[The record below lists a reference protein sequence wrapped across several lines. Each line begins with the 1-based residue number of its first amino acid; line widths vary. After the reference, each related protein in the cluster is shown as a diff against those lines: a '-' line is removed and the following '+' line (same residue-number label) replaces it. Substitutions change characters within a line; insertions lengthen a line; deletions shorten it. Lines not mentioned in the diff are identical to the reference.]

1 MSNNATNTQ
10 AAQEKAALERIGD
23 ISVKIREGIR
33 KALPTGNEQY
43 LHVMVPG
50 KVINYDVYN
59 VLSRT

>member
-50 KVINYDVYN
+50 KVINYDVCS